1 MSAETFLFRFVDGEL
16 AALDVERFR
25 RVVEPYVVAGAPDL
39 GEVLLRAEDGGT
51 AEFSVP
57 ADGAGGVTS
66 LTATHL
72 STGAALD
79 LLARLAEELGAVIL
93 PVGGAALILHEEGR
107 RHLPPGLREEAIV
120 IAPTGAAVTEAIA
133 RS

>member
-39 GEVLLRAEDGGT
+39 GEVLLRAEDGGE
-51 AEFSVP
+51 AEFYVRT
-57 ADGAGGVTS
+57 GEHGEVTS
-66 LTATHL
+66 LTAMHI
-72 STGAALD
+72 SGGAMLD
-79 LLARLAEELGAVIL
+79 VVTRVADALGAVIL
-93 PVGGAALILHEEGR
+93 PVGGPVEILHEDQR
-107 RHLPPGLREEAIV
+107 RHLPPDLRD
-120 IAPTGAAVTEAIA
+120 EAIA